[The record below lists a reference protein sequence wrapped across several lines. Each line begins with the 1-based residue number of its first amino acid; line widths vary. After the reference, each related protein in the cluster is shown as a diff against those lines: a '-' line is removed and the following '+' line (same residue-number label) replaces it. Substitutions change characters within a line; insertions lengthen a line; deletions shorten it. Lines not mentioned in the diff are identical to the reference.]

1 MSNVDASNVTT
12 GKPKIG
18 GAVWSATA
26 GAVLP
31 TDATTQLDKAF
42 NSLGY
47 CADDGLDNDFSSS
60 SDPIKAW
67 GGDTVAY
74 VDKNFEDGFVVNYL
88 ESLNPNVLK
97 EVAGQEQVTGDLES
111 GMTMKF
117 KEGTRGYRSLVIE
130 MILAEGTVLK
140 RIVVPKCRLE
150 KVDKV
155 TYSDED
161 AIVYKCTYKAEKDS
175 DGFRHYE
182 YFIKKGGE

>member
-18 GAVWSATA
+18 GAVWSALA
-26 GAVLP
+26 GSTLP
-31 TDATTQLDKAF
+31 TDAKTQLDKAF

-47 CADDGLDNDFSSS
+47 CSDDGFDNDFSSS
-60 SDPIKAW
+60 RDPIKAW

-74 VDKNFEDGFVVNYL
+74 VDKDASDEFIINYL

-97 EVAGQEQVTGDLES
+97 EVFGQDYVTGDLDS
-111 GMTMKF
+111 GMTVKF

-140 RIVVPKCRLE
+140 RMVVPKCMLE

-175 DGFRHYE
+175 NGFRHYE
-182 YFIKKGGE
+182 YFVKKGE